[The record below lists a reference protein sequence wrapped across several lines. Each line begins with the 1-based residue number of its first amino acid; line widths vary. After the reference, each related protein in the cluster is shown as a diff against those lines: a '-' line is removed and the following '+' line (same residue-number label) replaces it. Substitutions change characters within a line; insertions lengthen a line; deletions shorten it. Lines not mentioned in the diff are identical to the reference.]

1 MIMGRHSGRNCSI
14 MLTCAILSM
23 TGLFPIRV
31 LQAQQAG
38 IDLPERE
45 VSGLR
50 LLALT
55 SRQADQEE
63 EYASLPW
70 KAALASYA
78 LPGSG
83 QLLTGRSWGWGLI
96 ATEAVLIGSGLWARH
111 EGRGLKREY
120 ERFADLHWDRDQY
133 LDYLD
138 TYESLTGSPWLYDH
152 HTLPPAGVRD
162 HDYYEMIGKYDQFA
176 PGWSDW
182 QASWDV
188 PWRGISRSR
197 EYYLNRRFEAN
208 RYLKWSLT
216 AGGLVFLNHLAA
228 GTEVL
233 FSGGEQRNRAPAG
246 PHEITPWG
254 AAARSLLFPGWGQ
267 RLQGKRGLASVLT
280 ICEGMFW
287 GGLKAFDVYSDWMLE
302 DSRRWA
308 VHHAGADPWL
318 KDSGYYRVLAL
329 YPDFTT
335 YNAVQRSGLGSPS
348 EAYPAGIGFE
358 WRWDSES
365 SWKRYREM
373 RRDSRLA
380 ENRAKIAMSGIVA
393 GRLIGAVMAL
403 ITGRLDESDEGS
415 GGWNGGNGR
424 WGNRFTVT
432 ISPWMGDGA
441 DTLTG
446 ALQGGQVSGVTLRL
460 TFF

>member
-1 MIMGRHSGRNCSI
+1 MGR
-14 MLTCAILSM
+14 LSM
-23 TGLFPIRV
+23 QIRSCVFLILVNTVTGLSGPPDIR
-31 LQAQQAG
+31 AQTVGAG
-38 IDLPERE
+38 SPDRY

-63 EYASLPW
+63 EFAPLPW
-70 KAALASYA
+70 KTALASFA

-83 QLLTGRSWGWGLI
+83 QIMTGRSWGWGLI
-96 ATEAVLIGSGLWARH
+96 ATEAALIGSGLWARH
-111 EGRGLKREY
+111 EGRALKGGY
-120 ERFADLHWDRDQY
+120 ERFADLNWERGRY
-133 LDYLD
+133 LEYL
-138 TYESLTGSPWLYDH
+138 TTFEFLTGSPWPYDH
-152 HTLPPAGVRD
+152 HTLPPADIRD

-176 PGWSDW
+176 PGWTDW
-182 QASWDV
+182 HASWDV
-188 PWRGISRSR
+188 PWRGVSRSR
-197 EYYLNRRFEAN
+197 ENYLNRRFEAN

-233 FSGGEQRNRAPAG
+233 FSGGERSGTTHSRST
-246 PHEITPWG
+246 ELTPWG

-280 ICEGMFW
+280 LCEGVFW
-287 GGLKAFDVYSDWMLE
+287 GGLKAFNVYSGWMLD

-308 VHHAGADPWL
+308 VSHAGADPWL
-318 KDSGYYRVLAL
+318 KDSAYYRVLAL

-348 EAYPAGIGFE
+348 EAYPAGIGYE

-365 SWKRYREM
+365 TWKRYREL

-380 ENRAKIAMSGIVA
+380 ENRAKIALSGIVA
-393 GRLIGAVMAL
+393 GRLIGAVAAL
-403 ITGRLDESDEGS
+403 ITGTLRESQ
-415 GGWNGGNGR
+415 GGPTDPVSASAGR
-424 WGNRFTVT
+424 NRFSVT
-432 ISPWMGDGA
+432 ISPWMAEGA
-441 DTLTG
+441 DTATG
-446 ALQGGQVSGVTLRL
+446 VLQEGRISGVTLKLR
-460 TFF
+460 FF

>member
-1 MIMGRHSGRNCSI
+1 MDRYTGRSHSV
-14 MLTCAILSM
+14 LLACAILLV
-23 TGLFPIRV
+23 TGFSPIPA
-31 LQAQQAG
+31 LHAQQVG
-38 IDLPERE
+38 IELPDRE

-70 KAALASYA
+70 KAALASLA

-83 QLLTGRSWGWGLI
+83 QILTGRSWGWGLI

-111 EGRGLKREY
+111 EGRGLKGEY
-120 ERFADLHWDRDQY
+120 ERFADLNWERDRY
-133 LDYLD
+133 LEYL
-138 TYESLTGSPWLYDH
+138 TTFESLTGSPWPHDH
-152 HTLPPAGVRD
+152 HTLPPADIRD

-176 PGWSDW
+176 PGWTDW
-182 QASWDV
+182 HASWDV
-188 PWRGISRSR
+188 PWRGVSRSR
-197 EYYLNRRFEAN
+197 ERYLNRRFEAN

-233 FSGGEQRNRAPAG
+233 FSGGEPSGNTHSRSR
-246 PHEITPWG
+246 ELTPWG

-267 RLQGKRGLASVLT
+267 RLQGKRGLAGVLT
-280 ICEGMFW
+280 LCEGMFW
-287 GGLKAFDVYSDWMLE
+287 GGLKAFSVYSDWMLD

-308 VHHAGADPWL
+308 VSHAGADPWL

-348 EAYPAGIGFE
+348 EAYPAGIGYE

-365 SWKRYREM
+365 SWKRYREL

-380 ENRAKIAMSGIVA
+380 ENRAKIALSGIVA
-393 GRLIGAVMAL
+393 GRLVGAVAAL
-403 ITGRLDESDEGS
+403 ITGTLREPQGGPAGPVSGSAGRNRL
-415 GGWNGGNGR
+415 
-424 WGNRFTVT
+424 TVT
-432 ISPWMGDGA
+432 ISPWMADGV
-441 DTLTG
+441 DTSTG
-446 ALQGGQVSGVTLRL
+446 VLQDGRISGVTLKLR
-460 TFF
+460 FF